1 MWVVVSQVHLS
12 VYMGRADIPDARVAE
27 KIPGA
32 SDGIAGFND
41 SIAVVGELAVDTVG
55 GVDARHAGTD
65 DEHIEVRLVSDGTGI
80 YGAHGGG
87 WAEEVL
93 GGEAVRIFGR
103 GGEDERRGRDKSKT
117 TGRYRYK
124 KMMGGQEDPIH
135 MAGFICSK
143 KRKKENSK

>member
-1 MWVVVSQVHLS
+1 VV
-12 VYMGRADIPDARVAE
+12 
-27 KIPGA
+27 
-32 SDGIAGFND
+32 
-41 SIAVVGELAVDTVG
+41 
-55 GVDARHAGTD
+55 
-65 DEHIEVRLVSDGTGI
+65 
-80 YGAHGGG
+80 
-87 WAEEVL
+87 EVL